1 MKFYLVILLSIVSF
15 AATAQQENYKD
26 VPRLLQQLSAAK
38 TDTAR
43 VIIKCS
49 LGEAFRS
56 NKPDTSFI
64 LANEALSTST
74 QIGFKKG
81 EIRSLI
87 VMCVLHREK
96 GDLPNALELG
106 LKALK
111 MAGEEG
117 LAYEQIYA
125 LIRVAIVYISVRDFS
140 KAISYLERAKSML
153 KDNYDEFQTF
163 ATQYFIAS
171 AYEQSND
178 LEKAEKNI
186 GNFEH
191 MPEWIVASK
200 RLRAYIAVKRNQ
212 LPLAIQYYR
221 ESNVVA
227 RAENGLREVATTS
240 NAMAVAFQRMGQYDS
255 AIWYAKEGLGL
266 GQQLNYTNRIMAASS
281 LLAQLYAD
289 KDPKQAVKYYQI
301 ASAAK
306 DSLYGV
312 QKVLQLQSATMRE
325 QERQVEEEALAIAYQ
340 NRVRQWL
347 LIGGLA
353 VFLMIA
359 LILYYS
365 NRQKQKANKLLQ
377 RTLVDL
383 KTTQSQLI
391 QQEKM
396 ASLGELT
403 AGIAHEI
410 QNPLNFVNNFSDV
423 NKELLAEMSEEIAK
437 GNYDEAKAIAKDVI
451 HNEEKINHHG
461 KRADIIVKGMLQHSG
476 ISSGQKEPTDINAL
490 ADEYLRLAYHGLK
503 AKDKTFTVVT
513 KTDFDGGMNTVSVIP
528 QEIGRAILNL
538 INNAFYAVDERK
550 KQMGDGY
557 LPTVSVSTRK
567 EKDKIEIKVKDN
579 GNGISQRILGKIFQ
593 PFFTTKPTGQGT
605 GLGLSLSYDII
616 TKGHAGELK
625 VETKEGE
632 GSEFTIQLP
641 A

>member
-87 VMCVLHREK
+87 LMCVLYREK

-212 LPLAIQYYR
+212 LPLAIRYYC

-347 LIGGLA
+347 LIGGIA